1 MIHISP
7 ESGRNDNIYGDEEYY
22 RDNLGVE
29 AVDVYDVI
37 FAIDAGTSTQDGIS
51 HHEWIRRIC
60 EGDEITKIMQHI
72 IKNRHNP
79 AFAEI
84 MNEIETAVEG
94 WL

>member
-1 MIHISP
+1 MNISS
-7 ESGRNDNIYGDEEYY
+7 ESGRNDNVHGDEHYY
-22 RDNLGVE
+22 LDEIE

-37 FAIDAGTSTQDGIS
+37 FAIDASKSTQDGIS
-51 HHEWIRRIC
+51 HHQWIQRIC
-60 EGDEITKIMQHI
+60 DGDEITKIMQHI

-84 MNEIETAVEG
+84 MNEIETAIEG